1 VGVGPRSSTDR
12 IAGPK
17 NSDFSLV
24 ELDFK
29 SVDYQCVQWI
39 FVVLPTHENTKRA
52 SWWAIFL
59 VNGRL
64 DGSPICDQKGPER
77 MVLGLKRTFQNE
89 RQPSYRVKNQ
99 SLLILSL

>member
-24 ELDFK
+24 ELEFK
-29 SVDYQCVQWI
+29 SFDYQYVRGI
-39 FVVLPTHENTKRA
+39 SLVLPIHENTKRA

-59 VNGRL
+59 VNGRP
-64 DGSPICDQKGPER
+64 DGSPICDQNGSER
-77 MVLGLKRTFQNE
+77 MVLAMKRTSQNQ
-89 RQPSYRVKNQ
+89 RQ
-99 SLLILSL
+99 